1 MRVPITG
8 TAFRLPTVLAM
19 IVALALAAAPGA
31 MASHGQT
38 MTLQDDQQLIYSTP
52 AHTAAVLQDLKN
64 MGVDRVRVSVVW
76 SLLAPKPT
84 ATRKPKFNATDPA
97 AYPGGAW
104 ARYDFLDY
112 MAAKDGLQVYFQ
124 PVAPAPYWATTRLP
138 VPEGYRYADNPNPG
152 DYGQFVQ
159 AVATRYDGRHS
170 TTDVTGSPVTLPAVR
185 YWGIWNEPNIGGWL
199 PRNGPR

>member
-1 MRVPITG
+1 
-8 TAFRLPTVLAM
+8 M

-124 PVAPAPYWATTRLP
+124 PVAPAP
-138 VPEGYRYADNPNPG
+138 
-152 DYGQFVQ
+152 
-159 AVATRYDGRHS
+159 
-170 TTDVTGSPVTLPAVR
+170 
-185 YWGIWNEPNIGGWL
+185 
-199 PRNGPR
+199 